1 MSSRD
6 DELAETTLTM
16 VPPDLGAPSDLAPAE
31 LAVGDEL
38 GGRYVILGVLGRGGM
53 GAVYKA
59 RDRVADEIVA
69 IKLLLPRLSSIEGM
83 TDRLRRELRVA
94 RRVSH
99 PGVVRLHDLF
109 DLGGRLALSM
119 EYVEGPSLQALL
131 AAQPRLPVQRL
142 GALAVEL
149 ASAIAAAHEVG
160 VVHRDLKPANI
171 LLREPGGQVVVTDF
185 GLSRIGEGTPA
196 AAAQPSLTSSQDLTQ
211 TGQVLGT
218 PLYMAPE
225 QFSGDAGPAADVF
238 AFGLVLHEA
247 ATGEVPHRTPELSD
261 LMRARAEKAV
271 PSVREARPELDP
283 ILVAVIDRCLEL
295 DPARRFKD
303 GGALRVALGDV
314 GTVTMRTRPA
324 PEAPPPPRR
333 GHARLI
339 AGIAAATAL
348 AGVLGVTALGK
359 RSPSLPSADRRV
371 TVRVEVRSPPTPWF
385 EAACARM
392 LERALVAGA
401 PRFQLAHAGA
411 ENIVLRAVLE
421 PAPGGVTLDLAL
433 VAADRVVVTS
443 GGHRAPSVG
452 AALALAL
459 PAMREALDAG
469 QATRPVTREVLAARA
484 HAGARS
490 AEAFA
495 AYSSGI
501 DATFGTVTNDQT
513 IGRARFEEALR
524 LQPGW
529 GHAWL
534 GRLLND
540 PSDLLGAARN
550 ALASADAVA
559 DPRGRRALEAFV
571 LQLEG
576 KPERAV
582 ELLEPV
588 VAEAPDDLL
597 LTFLLAQVQ
606 QVRRRADDAT
616 SMYRRLY
623 LLRPDLQFGVDLVD
637 QLDLTSR
644 GAEVQALLD
653 DWLARAP
660 DSEQAVM
667 TRAVRGMTH
676 DPALAEKL
684 ARSLVLLR
692 GESPARLGLLVD
704 TLIVTGRLD
713 EAARLVDG
721 LLASGP
727 TQRWGARVRLGIIAI
742 LRGRFAGAREAL
754 EAALEG
760 PPDSLGVPSVGAH
773 QVLEGLALATGD
785 RALAA
790 RESRA
795 MVALLS
801 RATDAAH
808 HAMVE
813 LELAALLDPDRRAC
827 PKVTLPGAA
836 LPGGAARAYVER
848 SIARAAAAFGCG
860 SCKAVLA
867 GGASTS
873 DPQLSSYW
881 YGRCA
886 LAEGALEQAR
896 AAFERASQLGT
907 PSQKAFFLGS
917 PAHAV
922 LARYQLGRVHERL
935 GHPVEA
941 RRSYQAFLDAWGAAD
956 RPLPEIAAAQARLAA
971 LR

>member
-6 DELAETTLTM
+6 EELAETTLTM
-16 VPPDLGAPSDLAPAE
+16 VPPELGAPSDLAPAE

-38 GGRYVILGVLGRGGM
+38 GGRYIILGVLGRGGM

-69 IKLLLPRLSSIEGM
+69 IKVLLPRLSSIEGM

-99 PGVVRLHDLF
+99 PGVVRLHDLI

-119 EYVEGPSLQALL
+119 EYVEGLSLQALL
-131 AAQPRLPVQRL
+131 LARPRLPLERL

-149 ASAIAAAHEVG
+149 ASAIAAAHAVG

-171 LLREPGGQVVVTDF
+171 LLREPTGQVVVTDF

-196 AAAQPSLTSSQDLTQ
+196 AAAQPALTSSQDLTQ

-247 ATGEVPHRTPELSD
+247 ATGEVPHRTPELPD
-261 LMRARAEKAV
+261 LMRARAEQAV
-271 PSVREARPELDP
+271 PTVREARPDLDP
-283 ILVAVIDRCLEL
+283 ILAAVIDRCLEL

-303 GGALRVALGDV
+303 GGALRIALGDV

-324 PEAPPPPRR
+324 PEPPPPRR
-333 GHARLI
+333 GRARLV
-339 AGIAAATAL
+339 AGIAAAIAV
-348 AGVLGVTALGK
+348 AAVVA
-359 RSPSLPSADRRV
+359 SWPQAPSLPAGDRRV
-371 TVRVEVRSPPTPWF
+371 AVRVEVRAPPTPWF
-385 EAACARM
+385 EAASTRM

-401 PRFQLAHAGA
+401 PRFQLAGAGA
-411 ENIVLRAVLE
+411 ENVVLRAALE
-421 PAPGGVTLDLAL
+421 PAPGGVTLAL
-433 VAADRVVVTS
+433 SLEAAGRVLVRS
-443 GGHRAPSVG
+443 DAHRAPSVE
-452 AALALAL
+452 AALAHAL
-459 PAMREALDAG
+459 PGIRAALDAG
-469 QATRPVTREVLAARA
+469 QAERPVAPEVLAARA
-484 HAGARS
+484 RVGARS

-495 AYSSGI
+495 AYSAGL
-501 DATFGTVTNDQT
+501 DATFGSVTNDQT
-513 IGRARFEEALR
+513 IARARFDEALR

-540 PSDLLGAARN
+540 PSDLLGAGRS
-550 ALASADAVA
+550 ALAGADAVA
-559 DPRGRRALEAFV
+559 DLRGRRALEAFV

-582 ELLEPV
+582 EVLEPV

-597 LTFLLAQVQ
+597 LTFLLAQLQ
-606 QVRRRADDAT
+606 QVRRRVDDAT

-623 LLRPDLQFGVDLVD
+623 HLRPDLQFGADLVHH
-637 QLDLTSR
+637 LDLTSR
-644 GAEVQALLD
+644 GVEVLPLLD
-653 DWLARAP
+653 DWIARAP
-660 DSEQAVM
+660 DSEQALV
-667 TRAVRGMTH
+667 TRAVRGMAH
-676 DPALAEKL
+676 DPAMAEKA
-684 ARSLVLLR
+684 ARSLLLLR
-692 GESPARLGLLVD
+692 GENPARLGLLVD
-704 TLIVTGRLD
+704 TLTITGRLD
-713 EAARLVDG
+713 EAARLGDV
-721 LLASGP
+721 LLASSSGS
-727 TQRWGARVRLGIIAI
+727 RWGARVRLGIIAI
-742 LRGRFAGAREAL
+742 LRGRFASAREVLEPAL
-754 EAALEG
+754 DG

-773 QVLEGLALATGD
+773 QVLEGLAFATGD
-785 RALAA
+785 RALAT
-790 RESRA
+790 RESKA

-808 HAMVE
+808 HAVVE
-813 LELAALLDPDRRAC
+813 RALAALVDPARRGC
-827 PKVTLPGAA
+827 PRLSLSGDAGLA
-836 LPGGAARAYVER
+836 GSSRAYAER

-860 SCKAVLA
+860 SCKPVVA
-867 GGASTS
+867 GGATTS

-907 PSQKAFFLGS
+907 LSQSAFFLGS

-922 LARYQLGRVHERL
+922 LARYQLGLVHERL
-935 GHPVEA
+935 GRAADA
-941 RRSYQAFLDAWGAAD
+941 RRAYESFLDAWGAAD
-956 RPLPEIAAAQARLAA
+956 RPLPEIADARARLAA
-971 LR
+971 LPH